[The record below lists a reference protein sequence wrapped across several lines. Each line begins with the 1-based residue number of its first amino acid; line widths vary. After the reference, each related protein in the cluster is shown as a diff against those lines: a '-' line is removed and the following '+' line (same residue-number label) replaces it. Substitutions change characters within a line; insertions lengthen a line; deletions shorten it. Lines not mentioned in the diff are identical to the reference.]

1 MAIDHFVSRF
11 WRVVSIIAFGLTLL
25 FTYRGLPDPTA
36 VHFGETGR
44 GDGFLPKEEVFY
56 VMAGVVTFLNFL
68 VLLLIKNL
76 EKIPSFIKLPFF
88 SLFQSKGDKTLKSAI
103 LNWVHFLPAAL
114 NTYLILVLRVLLL
127 LNDERTFD
135 QDFSYLIWVGYGM
148 LILWIL
154 YFPAKLLLSSDLK
167 AE

>member
-56 VMAGVVTFLNFL
+56 VMAGVVTFLNVL
-68 VLLLIKNL
+68 VLFFLDTPAVLSVKHN
-76 EKIPSFIKLPFF
+76 IPSIVSIVP
-88 SLFQSKGDKTLKSAI
+88 
-103 LNWVHFLPAAL
+103 
-114 NTYLILVLRVLLL
+114 
-127 LNDERTFD
+127 E
-135 QDFSYLIWVGYGM
+135 
-148 LILWIL
+148 
-154 YFPAKLLLSSDLK
+154 
-167 AE
+167 E

>member
-11 WRVVSIIAFGLTLL
+11 WRVVSIIAFGITLL

-56 VMAGVVTFLNFL
+56 LMAGIITFLNVL

-76 EKIPSFIKLPFF
+76 EKVPSFLNIKLFASF
-88 SLFQSKGDKTLKSAI
+88 EAVGESTVRASVI
-103 LNWVHFLPAAL
+103 NWAHFLAAAL
-114 NTYLILVLRVLLL
+114 NTYLIVVLRALLL

-135 QDFSYLIWVGYGM
+135 QDFSYIIWLAYGLLLLWLIY
-148 LILWIL
+148 L
-154 YFPAKLLLSSDLK
+154 PAKLFLSPKVQKS
-167 AE
+167 